1 MDLLPHLLRGM
12 WDENLDLDLGGVQ
25 RGHGIEQS
33 SVTLFFYLYSGYGES
48 GE

>member
-1 MDLLPHLLRGM
+1 MKT
-12 WDENLDLDLGGVQ
+12 WILDLGGVQ

-33 SVTLFFYLYSGYGES
+33 SVTLLFYLYSGYGES